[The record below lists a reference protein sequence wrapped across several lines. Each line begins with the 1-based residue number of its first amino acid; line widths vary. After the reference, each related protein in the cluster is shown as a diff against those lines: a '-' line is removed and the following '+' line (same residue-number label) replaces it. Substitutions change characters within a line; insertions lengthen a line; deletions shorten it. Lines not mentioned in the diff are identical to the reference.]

1 MGTKLFFFKLISY
14 RVLSDWQCLV
24 WTKGTQFAF
33 FLQIFLTFCK
43 SKTLV
48 RTKQA
53 NCGWS
58 ESGSLSLPAREPRC
72 GLQSV
77 WMQKNNLSKNGIL
90 NKPQP
95 LYATVSIIIKDTQ
108 DNIFFLICLKMIRQL
123 HTLCAS
129 FCFCA
134 ILLKL
139 LSSRCF
145 MPFSVCWTPCERQNY
160 CLFSHDSFWMNT
172 LVHVLKGLQ
181 WWNKLFGAA
190 WSSSV
195 WPFKKLFKTW
205 WLSSALPAWAQ
216 CVLAS
221 QASHRT
227 RTCRSNNR
235 TDSIGKSIQIHKVEP
250 EKMFSW
256 QARTS

>member
-1 MGTKLFFFKLISY
+1 
-14 RVLSDWQCLV
+14 
-24 WTKGTQFAF
+24 
-33 FLQIFLTFCK
+33 
-43 SKTLV
+43 
-48 RTKQA
+48 
-53 NCGWS
+53 
-58 ESGSLSLPAREPRC
+58 
-72 GLQSV
+72 
-77 WMQKNNLSKNGIL
+77 
-90 NKPQP
+90 
-95 LYATVSIIIKDTQ
+95 
-108 DNIFFLICLKMIRQL
+108 MIRQL

-139 LSSRCF
+139 LSSRYF
-145 MPFSVCWTPCERQNY
+145 MPFSICWTPCEKQNY

-181 WWNKLFGAA
+181 WWKKLFGAA

-195 WPFKKLFKTW
+195 WPFKKLFKTS

-235 TDSIGKSIQIHKVEP
+235 TDSTGKSMQFTKWNQRRCSLDRPEHHRYISGFLFFRHAYSSLNSIAWGHHWKQSRSFVLLMILFIQNWKFALNYIFFH
-250 EKMFSW
+250 SGTISYCHNNCI
-256 QARTS
+256 QG